1 MEIRKT
7 DGTWLALAGAILYL
21 LEFAVIV
28 PLGVAFPAD
37 PGSDLVSWY
46 AGKETAYALT
56 AALLSIL
63 LLGRV
68 AVIAGIRG
76 SLPST
81 GSVGPLGDL
90 ALAAMTTSVVV
101 ELVALWSGAGAA
113 HLAGA
118 GSETAGIAALDA
130 AAGWLTVAVFV
141 TMGVAV
147 GVASL
152 AMLLSHAFRAWLGWL
167 GAISGLALAGS
178 AIAAL
183 AVGETPWTIGGV
195 AAIGQFGW
203 LGMVIWMF
211 GAGVILFRR
220 SRASAVPGA
229 EVRRGPSA

>member
-1 MEIRKT
+1 MEIRKPE
-7 DGTWLALAGAILYL
+7 GTWMVLAGAILYL

-37 PGSDLVSWY
+37 PESDLVSWY

-56 AALLSIL
+56 AVLLSIL

-68 AVIAGIRG
+68 AVIAGIRR

-90 ALAAMTTSVVV
+90 ALAAMTTSVVL
-101 ELVALWSGAGAA
+101 ELMALWSGAAA
-113 HLAGA
+113 ARLAGA
-118 GSETAGIAALDA
+118 GAEAAGIAGLDA
-130 AAGWLTVAVFV
+130 VAGWLTVAVFA

-152 AMLLSHAFRAWLGWL
+152 AVLLSHAFRAWLGWL

-178 AIAAL
+178 AVAAV
-183 AVGETPWTIGGV
+183 AIGETPWTIGGV
-195 AAIGQFGW
+195 AGIGQFGW
-203 LGMVIWMF
+203 LGMLIWMF

-220 SRASAVPGA
+220 SRAFAVPGA
-229 EVRRGPSA
+229 EVRPAPSA